1 MLQFLPLGFCLKVL
15 TWLCSCIPFI
25 SKFLFISVFITATE
39 SKTEPQ
45 SWISWNGH
53 WSEEIPQSFELLL
66 SFAGTS
72 RVMSHLCT
80 GFSMILISVT
90 YPCSRK
96 QSLILISITNASK
109 LIYSPRIFAESFL
122 CSVMISAQSWMR
134 EHLIISPQEKSNN
147 TEPYW

>member
-1 MLQFLPLGFCLKVL
+1 MLQFLPLDFCLKVL

-45 SWISWNGH
+45 SWISRNGH
-53 WSEEIPQSFELLL
+53 WSEEISQSFELLL
-66 SFAGTS
+66 SFAGIS
-72 RVMSHLCT
+72 RVMTHLCT
-80 GFSMILISVT
+80 GFSMMLISVT

-109 LIYSPRIFAESFL
+109 LIYSQWTFAESFL
-122 CSVMISAQSWMR
+122 CSVISALSWMR